1 MKKTERIGMVRRAV
15 DDIERRK
22 AEALAACDKD
32 VLAAQSKL
40 QELESYRAA
49 YVQDFSRRA
58 ESGMNGAGVRE
69 YQVFLGR
76 LDEALRQQAQILAQS
91 RLKRNA
97 ELENWRNAARRAAA
111 VGNLASHWQAEER
124 AAAEKVEQKEADE
137 RSQQVWSRRT
147 LGHGS

>member
-32 VLAAQSKL
+32 VRAAQAKL
-40 QELESYRAA
+40 EELEAYRTA
-49 YVQDFSRRA
+49 YVRDFARRA

-76 LDEALRQQAQILAQS
+76 LDEALRHQTQILAQT
-91 RLKRNA
+91 RLRRDA

-124 AAAEKVEQKEADE
+124 VAAEKVEQKEADE
-137 RSQQVWSRRT
+137 HSQQLWSRRT
-147 LGHGS
+147 IGHGS

>member
-15 DDIERRK
+15 DDLERRK
-22 AEALAACDKD
+22 AEALADCDKD
-32 VLAAQSKL
+32 VRAAQTKL
-40 QELESYRAA
+40 EELEAYRTA
-49 YVQDFSRRA
+49 YVRDFARRA
-58 ESGMNGAGVRE
+58 ESGMNGAGMRE

-76 LDEALRQQAQILAQS
+76 LEEALRQQTQILTQT
-91 RLKRNA
+91 RLRRNA

-111 VGNLASHWQAEER
+111 VGNLATHWQAEER

-147 LGHGS
+147 IGHGS

>member
-15 DDIERRK
+15 ETHERRK

-76 LDEALRQQAQILAQS
+76 LDEALKQQAQILAQS

>member
-32 VLAAQSKL
+32 VRAAQTKL
-40 QELESYRAA
+40 EELETYRAA
-49 YVQDFSRRA
+49 YVQDFARRA
-58 ESGMNGAGVRE
+58 ESGMNGAGLRE

-76 LDEALRQQAQILAQS
+76 LGEALRHQTQILVQT
-91 RLKRNA
+91 RLRRDA
-97 ELENWRNAARRAAA
+97 ELENWRTAARRAAA

-124 AAAEKVEQKEADE
+124 VAAEKVEQKEADE
-137 RSQQVWSRRT
+137 HSQQLWSRRT
-147 LGHGS
+147 IGHGS

>member
-32 VLAAQSKL
+32 VRAAQAKL
-40 QELESYRAA
+40 EELEAYRTA
-49 YVQDFSRRA
+49 YVRDFARRA

-76 LDEALRQQAQILAQS
+76 LDEALRQQAQILAQV
-91 RLKRNA
+91 RLRRDA

-111 VGNLASHWQAEER
+111 VGNLATHWQAEER
-124 AAAEKVEQKEADE
+124 VAAEKTEQKEADE
-137 RSQQVWSRRT
+137 RSQQGWSRRT
-147 LGHGS
+147 IGHGS